1 MKGLKRLS
9 VLFVFLLSINVWSI
23 TLVNAQQTIQF
34 SQYVFNGLAV
44 NPAYAGYKEDLTLNL
59 SFRAQWVGID
69 GAPRTGTASVDGLT
83 KNPDKKVGWGLIAT
97 TDRLGPQNT
106 SSVYANY
113 AYRLRIDEEDTKRLC
128 FGFAFGATQYNLDGS
143 KFIATD
149 PGDGTIP
156 VGNQSK
162 MLPDLRFGIYYYTP
176 GFYIGASAVD
186 LLTSGRDSVTSDSY
200 RIIKQ
205 VRHLYLTGG
214 VMLPLSESLD
224 LKPTFM
230 IKEDFKGPTNLD
242 LNAYLLFNK
251 MVWVG
256 ASYRMGLKL
265 WDKKNLQSGLDQND
279 AISGIVEVFI
289 NPYFRVGYSYDYT
302 TSKLSNYQQGS
313 HEISVSFSLQGKKER
328 VLSPRYF

>member
-1 MKGLKRLS
+1 MRHLKKYATFF
-9 VLFVFLLSINVWSI
+9 VLFLSINLRSI
-23 TLVNAQQTIQF
+23 TPVNGQQTIQF

-44 NPAYAGYKEDLTLNL
+44 NPAYAGYKEDWTVNL
-59 SFRAQWVGID
+59 SFRSQWVGID
-69 GAPRTGTASVDGLT
+69 GAPQTGTASIDGLT
-83 KNPDKKVGWGLIAT
+83 KNPDKKVGLGLTAS

-113 AYRLRIDEEDTKRLC
+113 AYRLRIDEADTKRLS
-128 FGFAFGATQYNLDGS
+128 FGIAFGATQYNLDGS

-149 PGDGTIP
+149 PGDGAIP

-162 MLPDLRFGIYYYTP
+162 LSPDVRFGIYYYNP
-176 GFYIGASAVD
+176 KFYIGASAVD
-186 LLTSGRDSVTSDSY
+186 LLTTGRDTVTSDSY

-205 VRHLYLTGG
+205 VRHIYLTAG

-242 LNAYLLFNK
+242 MNAYLLINK
-251 MVWVG
+251 VVWIG
-256 ASYRMGLKL
+256 ASYRTGLKL
-265 WDKKNLQSGLDQND
+265 WDKKNLQRGLDQND
-279 AISGIVEVFI
+279 AISGIVEVFVS
-289 NPYFRVGYSYDYT
+289 PRFRLGYSYDYT
-302 TSKLSNYQQGS
+302 TSKLANYQQGS
-313 HEISVSFSLQGKKER
+313 HEISVSFSLQGKKES

>member
-1 MKGLKRLS
+1 MKYFKRYRAL
-9 VLFVFLLSINVWSI
+9 LVFLLSTGLWNTNV
-23 TLVNAQQTIQF
+23 LKAQQTIQF

-44 NPAYAGYKEDLTLNL
+44 NPAYAGYKEDLTVNL
-59 SFRAQWVGID
+59 SFRSQWVGIE
-69 GAPRTGTASVDGLT
+69 GAPRTGTASIDGLT
-83 KNPDKKVGWGLIAT
+83 KNPDKKVGLGLIAT

-113 AYRLRIDEEDTKRLC
+113 AYRLRIDDADTKRLS
-128 FGFAFGATQYNLDGS
+128 FGLAFGATQYNLDGS

-162 MLPDLRFGIYYYTP
+162 LSPDVRVGVYYYSP
-176 GFYIGASAVD
+176 KFYIGASAVD
-186 LLTSGRDSVTSDSY
+186 LLTTGRDSVTSDSY

-214 VMLPLSESLD
+214 FMLPLSASLD

-242 LNAYLLFNK
+242 LNAYLLINK
-251 MVWVG
+251 VIWLG
-256 ASYRMGLKL
+256 ASYRTGVRL
-265 WDKKNLQSGLDQND
+265 WDKTNLQRGLDQND
-279 AISGIVEVFI
+279 AISGIVEIFI
-289 NPYFRVGYSYDYT
+289 NPRFRLGYSYDYT
-302 TSKLSNYQQGS
+302 TSKLANYQQGS